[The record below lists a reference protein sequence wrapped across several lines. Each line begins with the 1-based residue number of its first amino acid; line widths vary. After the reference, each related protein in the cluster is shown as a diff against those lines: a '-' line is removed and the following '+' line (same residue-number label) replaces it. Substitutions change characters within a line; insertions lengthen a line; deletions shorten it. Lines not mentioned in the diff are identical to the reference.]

1 MSLDAS
7 AITKIEELCK
17 SGPLATAIP
26 SAIIPNGNK
35 LQSLESLQRHPYRMR
50 QRYTTERIPDF
61 VRYVNENV
69 CEGSTVTYVS
79 PDGASA
85 HAIIDHGT
93 HEDPEWGD
101 HNAVLGLVKT
111 TAYQALEKLC
121 AQPRKQ
127 QDLIDYLEDWGK
139 PGYVECLVNGEP
151 IATATAIAAIRR
163 VEIGAKATS
172 THEQGDFRAS
182 RTAMEEIEAKAA
194 EGSMPGHIRLYSP
207 VYVGTKEREIYIRIG
222 ITPIDEKPAFRLR
235 IMQVETMQEA
245 IAREVEERLRA
256 ELDKCQVYIG
266 TVNR

>member
-1 MSLDAS
+1 MSFDES
-7 AITKIEELCK
+7 AITKIEELAK
-17 SGPLATAIP
+17 SGPLDTFIP
-26 SAIIPNGNK
+26 SAIIPSGNK
-35 LQSLESLQRHPYRMR
+35 LQSLESLQGNPYRMR

-61 VRYVNENV
+61 VRYVNENALV
-69 CEGSTVTYVS
+69 DSTVTYVS

-93 HEDPEWGD
+93 HDEPEWGD
-101 HNAVLGLVKT
+101 HTADLALVKT
-111 TAYQALEKLC
+111 TAYQALETLC
-121 AQPRKQ
+121 AYPRKQ

-139 PGYVECLVNGEP
+139 PGYVECLVNGDP
-151 IATATAIAAIRR
+151 IATSTAIAAIRR

-194 EGSMPGHIRLYSP
+194 EGSMPGHIRLFSP
-207 VYVGTKEREIYIRIG
+207 VYVGTEEREIYIRIG
-222 ITPIDEKPAFRLR
+222 ITPIDDKPAFRLR

-245 IAREVEERLRA
+245 IAKEVEDRLRT
-256 ELDKCQVYIG
+256 ELHTCQVYIG

>member
-7 AITKIEELCK
+7 AITKIEELCN
-17 SGPLATAIP
+17 SGSLETPIP
-26 SAIIPNGNK
+26 SMIIPSGNK
-35 LQSLESLQRHPYRMR
+35 LQNLESLMHNPCRMR

-93 HEDPEWGD
+93 HQDPEWGD
-101 HNAVLGLVKT
+101 HTADLALVKT

-139 PGYVECLVNGEP
+139 PGFVECLVNGQP
-151 IATATAIAAIRR
+151 VAASVAIAAIRR
-163 VEIGAKATS
+163 VEINAKAST
-172 THEQGDFRAS
+172 THEQNDFRAS

-207 VYVGTKEREIYIRIG
+207 VYVGTEERVIYIRIG
-222 ITPIDEKPAFRLR
+222 ITPIDDKPAFRLR

-245 IAREVEERLRA
+245 IAREVEERLQA
-256 ELDKCQVYIG
+256 ELHTCQVYIG